1 MATLKWVG
9 ALITWPYTAGGRSR
23 RGSPKAGTGTTVYWK
38 CRAWVAIYYCIYISF
53 IIYYGLMNID
63 CQCQS
68 ISFLECI
75 STFRK
80 MENNVIVAALVQLP
94 YPSTCYMATACMSA
108 HIHVRACGGCVRAWV
123 RVYACVRVCVLVCL
137 CLCMFAFRC
146 ACFYACVVPWSHA
159 NKHSATFN
167 TYYKHI

>member
-1 MATLKWVG
+1 
-9 ALITWPYTAGGRSR
+9 
-23 RGSPKAGTGTTVYWK
+23 
-38 CRAWVAIYYCIYISF
+38 
-53 IIYYGLMNID
+53 MNID

-108 HIHVRACGGCVRAWV
+108 HIHVRACVRVRAWV
-123 RVYACVRVCVLVCL
+123 CACVGASVCVCTCVCVLVCL

-146 ACFYACVVPWSHA
+146 ACFYECFVP
-159 NKHSATFN
+159 
-167 TYYKHI
+167 